1 MKHSL
6 PALFATASLILSGAC
21 GNHSQPSETVTTPK
35 PDSAST
41 HFFPVADWLR
51 AEISYVD
58 STPLAML
65 KYNTEK
71 DHTDSTFI
79 RPDEFNRLASV
90 FLLPALAADSL
101 EKNFEENSFFDKTTG
116 YLTLTYTAHNKQL
129 PLQRVDVL
137 ALPGQGPGKVKS
149 VYLETHAPAGD
160 TLETKKMFWSAR
172 QSFLVLTSLQP
183 RGKAPVVRQLKV
195 IWDQDAT
202 E

>member
-1 MKHSL
+1 MKHFPL
-6 PALFATASLILSGAC
+6 AFFAAASLILSSAC
-21 GNHSQPSETVTTPK
+21 GNHPQPVTTTQK
-35 PDSAST
+35 TDSADQ
-41 HFFPVADWLR
+41 HFFPVADWIR

-65 KYNTEK
+65 KYRTEK
-71 DHTDSTFI
+71 NHTDSAYI
-79 RPDEFNRLASV
+79 RPDEFNQLASI

-116 YLTLTYTAHNKQL
+116 YLTLTYTAHNRQL

-149 VYLETHAPAGD
+149 VYMETHAPAGD
-160 TLETKKMFWSAR
+160 TLQTNKMFWSAR
-172 QSFLVLTSLQP
+172 QSFLVITSLQP
-183 RGKAPVVRQLKV
+183 PGKAPVVRQLKV
-195 IWDQDAT
+195 VWDQDPA